1 MILSLN
7 QNNNPMKQ
15 VVQFGASILFL
26 ILLVSLSSCNNDP
39 EIAETERVK
48 SILID
53 GTWNVQSVI
62 VSGTDQTSVYSG
74 LQINFT
80 GSGYTAQNGGSVWPS
95 TGSWEFTD
103 ETAKSIIRNDDL
115 VVSIT
120 QLEQKKLV
128 LALTWNKTTLGSGRI
143 SSVEG
148 AHTFTLVR
156 P

>member
-1 MILSLN
+1 MTLTFN
-7 QNNNPMKQ
+7 TNNPMKQ
-15 VVQFGASILFL
+15 LILLCATILFL
-26 ILLVSLSSCNNDP
+26 LFLTALSGCNNDP

-62 VSGTDQTSVYSG
+62 VSGTDQTSVYNG

-80 GSGYTAQNGGSVWPS
+80 GSGYTAQNGGSVWPP
-95 TGSWEFTD
+95 TGTWEFTD
-103 ETAKSIIRNDDL
+103 ETAKSMIRNDDL
-115 VVSIT
+115 VVSIA

-128 LALTWNKTTLGSGRI
+128 LELTWNKTTLGSGRVGSI
-143 SSVEG
+143 SG
-148 AHTFTLVR
+148 AHTFTLIR